1 MVFVH
6 MYVCTY
12 SYTCIVVVFV
22 AVVVVVFVV
31 VVVVFVVVVVVFLHT
46 AERHPVQHVLKN
58 GSLNLSSTSARYFI
72 AFSPAIKWQAD
83 VGLGMR
89 LEKWRKVL
97 IISD

>member
-1 MVFVH
+1 

-22 AVVVVVFVV
+22 VVAVVVVV
-31 VVVVFVVVVVVFLHT
+31 VVVVVVFLHM

-58 GSLNLSSTSARYFI
+58 GSLNLSSTSACHFI

-83 VGLGMR
+83 VGLGTR

-97 IISD
+97 IIPD